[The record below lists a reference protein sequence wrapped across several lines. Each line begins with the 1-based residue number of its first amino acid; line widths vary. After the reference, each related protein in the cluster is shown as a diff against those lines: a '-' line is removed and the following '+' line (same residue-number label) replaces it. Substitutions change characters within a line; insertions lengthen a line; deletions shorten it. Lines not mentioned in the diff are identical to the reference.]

1 MILELDNMLRDLL
14 VDAIPELAS
23 EAQVSFRPP
32 DDDWRTEVLNLQ
44 QLALNLYMVDLR
56 ENRKLRSNAQVRVGE
71 QNGQVIY
78 DLAPARVD
86 CHYLI
91 TAWSPAQ
98 PGPAVEPTLD
108 EHHLLYQAMAAL
120 INAQPLN
127 PRRVY
132 EGNDPF
138 LNTLPEL
145 FKQDMP
151 AHVLPVEGFVKQPE
165 FWGTMGANH
174 RWRPAIYLIV
184 TLPLALV
191 IPPAGPMV
199 TTPAATM
206 ARSANAKRFAAADR
220 AGQPDQLYTIGG
232 RVIDATQTPA
242 QPVVGAWV
250 QLSGAG
256 GMGLKA
262 VHTDQDGRFILQN
275 LAAGA
280 YELAWRAV
288 GFPIPAPRP
297 IIVPAP
303 TGEYDLVFE

>member
-1 MILELDNMLRDLL
+1 MIHELDNMLRDLL
-14 VDAIPELAS
+14 VAEIPELAS

-44 QLALNLYMVDLR
+44 QLALNLYLVDLR

-71 QNGQVIY
+71 QDGQVIY

-108 EHHLLYQAMAAL
+108 EHRLIYQTMAVL
-120 INAQPLN
+120 VNAQPLN
-127 PRRVY
+127 PLRVY
-132 EGNDPF
+132 EGNGPL
-138 LNTLPEL
+138 LNTLPDL
-145 FKQDMP
+145 FKSDLPSQ
-151 AHVLPVEGFVKQPE
+151 VLPVEGFIKQPE
-165 FWGTMGANH
+165 FWGTMGNNH
-174 RWRPAIYLIV
+174 RWRPAIYLVV

-199 TTPAATM
+199 TTPAATL
-206 ARSANAKRFAAADR
+206 ARSDR
-220 AGQPDQLYTIGG
+220 AGHPDQLYTIGG

-242 QPVVGAWV
+242 VPVAGAWV
-250 QLSGAG
+250 QLGDAAG
-256 GMGLKA
+256 TALRSTY
-262 VHTDQDGRFILQN
+262 TDQDGRFILQN
-275 LAAGA
+275 LVAGA
-280 YELAWRAV
+280 YELAWRAQ
-288 GFPIPAPRP
+288 GFPIPTPRP
-297 IIVPAP
+297 VIVPAP